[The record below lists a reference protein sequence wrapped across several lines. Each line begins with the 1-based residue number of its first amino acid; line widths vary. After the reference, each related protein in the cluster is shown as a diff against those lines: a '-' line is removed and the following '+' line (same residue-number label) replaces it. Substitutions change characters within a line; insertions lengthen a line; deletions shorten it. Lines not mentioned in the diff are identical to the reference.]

1 MNCET
6 LESYMCQYGQL
17 LGQQAAVACRPLHVP
32 GENDLIV
39 PDLLRPPFVAQ
50 QHVITAGIRT
60 LDRQSGLLISAEMG
74 TGKTLL
80 SQAII
85 QGHAQRHKHPAYRA
99 LVFCPPHLTQK
110 WEREIK
116 LTVKNAHVHH
126 INSYHDLTKLIK
138 HNPPFGRGWW
148 IVSNM
153 KAKMGPKWKP
163 AYVKGRYPAV
173 LRSKV
178 NKEDSTLSH
187 YGFPYCPK
195 CMTPVIK
202 EDKETGETVPPSH
215 EEMCKKRF
223 WCDNCEEALW
233 QHTHE
238 LDRWPVASYIHQQLP
253 GYFRYLVID
262 ESHQTKSADSAVGQA
277 MGSLVAACE
286 KVICLSGTIIGGYAW
301 HVRPLLFR
309 MAPQSMLAEG
319 LGWKDDMPFNEKY
332 GRIEK
337 IVTETT
343 EKASSD
349 HKQSMGRTT
358 SKTQKYVR
366 PGVMPT
372 LFGKHL
378 IQNTVFLSLDE
389 VADNLPQLEET
400 VIPATMDPV
409 MFKAYKIV
417 ERELT
422 DAVREAMQRRDKS
435 LLSKMLQTL
444 LAYPDHP
451 YGWEEIGY
459 MAPDGHFQK
468 VTEPENLSEDTIRP
482 KEQAIIDFCLGEKRL
497 GRKVWVGCI
506 MTDTRDV
513 NSRLQRILSERGFN
527 CEVLRSSVETSKR
540 ELWIAKHAPHLDG
553 VISHPQLVETGLDFF
568 DKEYTYNIPSIGI
581 YSPGYNLF
589 TLRQF
594 ARRSWRIG
602 QRELCKV
609 AYFYYADTMQ
619 ARAMALMGKK
629 LAASTSVEG
638 KFSSEGLAALAGDEG
653 SIEMAMAKS
662 LVERLD
668 DSDVGR
674 AWARMTT
681 ERPATSQ
688 NPPVLPGSPRTETP
702 VLPKPA
708 PKPKPVTPN
717 FNRFATSKRENSLF

>member
-1 MNCET
+1 M
-6 LESYMCQYGQL
+6 
-17 LGQQAAVACRPLHVP
+17 
-32 GENDLIV
+32 
-39 PDLLRPPFVAQ
+39 
-50 QHVITAGIRT
+50 
-60 LDRQSGLLISAEMG
+60 
-74 TGKTLL
+74 
-80 SQAII
+80 
-85 QGHAQRHKHPAYRA
+85 
-99 LVFCPPHLTQK
+99 
-110 WEREIK
+110 
-116 LTVKNAHVHH
+116 
-126 INSYHDLTKLIK
+126 
-138 HNPPFGRGWW
+138 
-148 IVSNM
+148 
-153 KAKMGPKWKP
+153 
-163 AYVKGRYPAV
+163 
-173 LRSKV
+173 
-178 NKEDSTLSH
+178 
-187 YGFPYCPK
+187 
-195 CMTPVIK
+195 
-202 EDKETGETVPPSH
+202 
-215 EEMCKKRF
+215 
-223 WCDNCEEALW
+223 
-233 QHTHE
+233 
-238 LDRWPVASYIHQQLP
+238 AS
-253 GYFRYLVID
+253 
-262 ESHQTKSADSAVGQA
+262 
-277 MGSLVAACE
+277 CE
-286 KVICLSGTIIGGYAW
+286 KTICLSGTIIGGYAW
-301 HVRPLLFR
+301 HIRPLIFR
-309 MAPQSMLAEG
+309 MSPQSMLSEG
-319 LGWKDDMPFNEKY
+319 LGWRDSMPFNEKY

-343 EKASSD
+343 EKSSSD

-400 VIPATMDPV
+400 VIPATMDPQ
-409 MFKAYKIV
+409 MLKAYKIV

-459 MAPDGHFQK
+459 MAPDGSFRK
-468 VTEPENLSEDTIRP
+468 VTEPENLSEATIRE
-482 KEQAIIDFCLGEKRL
+482 KERMIVDDCLAERRI
-497 GRKVWVGCI
+497 GRKTWVYCT

-513 NSRLQRILSERGFN
+513 NERLRKLIAAEGLKVEI
-527 CEVLRSSVETSKR
+527 LRSSVETSKR
-540 ELWIAKHAPHLDG
+540 EDWIAKHAPQCD
-553 VISHPQLVETGLDFF
+553 VMISHPQLVETGLDLFCPRG
-568 DKEYTYNIPSIGI
+568 TYNFPTLSF
-581 YSPGYNLF
+581 YSTGYNLF
-589 TLRQF
+589 TLRQA

-609 AYFYYADTMQ
+609 RYYYYADTMQ

-681 ERPATSQ
+681 ERPAASQ
-688 NPPVLPGSPRTETP
+688 NPPVLPGSTRTETP

-708 PKPKPVTPN
+708 PKPKPATPN